1 MGLKLNFIPK
11 ITVLIVKV
19 IPQVKNALG
28 PVWIFVVFAVLALG
42 FLTLAR
48 FGLSVWQGERVF
60 GSHAWFSIF
69 VGGLRVDITTLSYI
83 IMPVLLLTLLM
94 QSVGW
99 QNKIRSLIKIYLVGM
114 SALLV
119 FFEVITPTFINEY
132 DLRPNRLFI
141 EYLIYPK
148 EVSKMIFSGYKLEIL
163 IAVIALILSCKFA
176 GKVFS
181 HQWQSK
187 SSLTRLNQSILALVL
202 VCLTILGARN
212 SLGHRPLNPAMVSF
226 STDHLLNDL
235 TLNSLYSV
243 AFAAK
248 QLSNEQS
255 SQDYYGKMPADEL
268 LSIVRNNMQDSQ
280 ATFTDKSAPTNTFHT
295 ATNNTKPK
303 NLVIILQESLGA
315 RYVGTLGG
323 LPLTPNIDALYQQG
337 WGFDNLYATGT
348 RSVRG
353 IEAIITGFTP
363 TPSRAVVKLDK
374 SQRDFFTIADFLA
387 KQNYNTQFIYG
398 GESHFDNMRSFFLG
412 NGFKDIVDTNNFN
425 KIDFNGS
432 WGASD
437 EDLYDQADIELTK
450 LKKQNKPFLSLIFS
464 SSNHSPYEFPDDK
477 ITLYD
482 KQKQT
487 RNNAAKYA
495 DYALGTFIEKA
506 KKSSYWDDT
515 VFIVIADHDSRVSG
529 ASLVPIDHFRIPAV
543 IFGKDIAHKRDNQL
557 ASQLDI
563 PVTLLSLIGVS
574 GKHPMIGHDLSK
586 PISDNKQRA
595 MMQYDKNFA
604 YMHDNKVVVLQP
616 QKPATTYT
624 YSNNQLVPCKN
635 DEQLIKKAL
644 AHANLGNLAYTNGWY
659 H

>member
-1 MGLKLNFIPK
+1 MGLASNSVSDNSGFITK
-11 ITVLIVKV
+11 IKQT
-19 IPQVKNALG
+19 LG
-28 PVWIFVVFAVLALG
+28 PIWVLVLFSIVIVC

-60 GSHAWFSIF
+60 GSHAWLNIF
-69 VGGLRVDITTLSYI
+69 IGGLRVDIATVCYLI
-83 IMPVLLLTLLM
+83 IPALLVLIVAQTFGL
-94 QSVGW
+94 
-99 QNKIRSLIKIYLVGM
+99 QNKVRGLVKYYLVAIT
-114 SALLV
+114 ALIV

-163 IAVIALILSCKFA
+163 VATIMFILSCKFA
-176 GKVFS
+176 SSLFS
-181 HQWQSK
+181 RQWQSK
-187 SSLTRLNQSILALVL
+187 SSLSRLSQSVLATLL
-202 VCLTILGARN
+202 ICLSILGARN
-212 SLGHRPLNPAMVSF
+212 SLSHRPLNPAMVSF
-226 STDHLLNDL
+226 STDHLLNDI
-235 TLNSLYSV
+235 TLNSFYSV
-243 AFAAK
+243 AFAIK
-248 QLSNEQS
+248 QLSNEKS
-255 SQDYYGKMPADEL
+255 SQDFYGKMPQAEL
-268 LSIVRNNMQDSQ
+268 LNLVRSNMQNPHSK
-280 ATFTDKSAPTNTFHT
+280 FNDKTAPTRTFH
-295 ATNNTKPK
+295 AASFKGKPK

-323 LPLTPNIDALYQQG
+323 LPLTPNIDELYRQG
-337 WGFDNLYATGT
+337 WGFENLYATGT

-353 IEAIITGFTP
+353 IEAVVTGFTP

-412 NGFKDIVDTNNFN
+412 NGFKSIVDTNNFD

-437 EDLYDQADIELTK
+437 EDLYDQANKELTQ
-450 LKKQNKPFLSLIFS
+450 LQNQNKPFFSLIFS
-464 SSNHSPYEFPDDK
+464 SSNHSPYEFPDGK

-495 DYALGTFIEKA
+495 DFALGKFIEKA
-506 KKSSYWDDT
+506 KKSNYWDDT
-515 VFIVIADHDSRVSG
+515 VFVVIADHDSRVSG
-529 ASLVPIDHFRIPAV
+529 SSLVPIDHFRIPAV
-543 IFGKDIAHKRDNQL
+543 IFGKSISPKRDAQL

-563 PVTLLSLIGVS
+563 PATLLSLIGTS
-574 GKHPMIGHDLSK
+574 GEHPMIGHDLSK
-586 PISDNKQRA
+586 PVTKNKARA

-604 YMHDNKVVVLQP
+604 YMQNNKVVILQP
-616 QKPATTYT
+616 HKPATTYN
-624 YSNNQLVPCKN
+624 YINNKLLPAKN
-635 DEQLIKKAL
+635 DPKLTKVAL
-644 AHANLGNLAYTNGWY
+644 AHANFGTLAYTNEWY
-659 H
+659 Y

>member
-1 MGLKLNFIPK
+1 MGLVNQTAF
-11 ITVLIVKV
+11 TAF
-19 IPQVKNALG
+19 KNRLG
-28 PVWIFVVFAVLALG
+28 PYWVLLVFFALSLCI
-42 FLTLAR
+42 LTLAR
-48 FGLSVWQGERVF
+48 FSLSIWQGERVF
-60 GSHAWFSIF
+60 SSHAWMSIF
-69 VGGLRVDITTLSYI
+69 IGGLRVDIATLSYI
-83 IMPVLLLTLLM
+83 LMPALLLIIASTLF
-94 QSVGW
+94 SREHV
-99 QNKIRSLIKIYLVGM
+99 IRVIIKYYLVFM
-114 SALLV
+114 AALLI

-148 EVSKMIFSGYKLEIL
+148 EVSKMIFSGYKIEVFITLL
-163 IAVIALILSCKFA
+163 VLILGVKLA
-176 GKVFS
+176 TKIFS
-181 HQWQSK
+181 SQWRSQSK
-187 SSLTRLNQSILALVL
+187 LSAITHTLLIVSLL
-202 VCLTILGARN
+202 CLTVLGARN
-212 SLGHRPLNPAMVSF
+212 SLGHRPLNPAMVAF

-243 AFAAK
+243 AFAIK
-248 QLSNEQS
+248 QLGNEKS
-255 SQDYYGKMPADEL
+255 SQDYYGTIPEPEL
-268 LSIVRNNMQDSQ
+268 LNLVRAAMQNESALFND
-280 ATFTDKSAPTNTFHT
+280 TTAPTKTFHS
-295 ATNNTKPK
+295 ASNQGKAK

-353 IEAIITGFTP
+353 IEAVITGFVP

-387 KQNYNTQFIYG
+387 KRDYHTQFIYG
-398 GESHFDNMRSFFLG
+398 GESHFDNMQSFFLG
-412 NGFKDIVDTNNFN
+412 NGFKQIIDSDDFAN
-425 KIDFNGS
+425 IDFNGS

-437 EDLYDQADIELTK
+437 EDLFNQADIELNK
-450 LKKQNKPFLSLIFS
+450 LQQQNKPFFSLIFS
-464 SSNHSPYEFPDDK
+464 SSNHSPYEFPDGK

-482 KQKQT
+482 NQKQT

-506 KKSSYWDDT
+506 KKSRYWEDT

-543 IFGKDIAHKRDNQL
+543 IFGNGITAKRDHQL

-563 PVTLLSLIGVS
+563 PVTLLSLIGAS
-574 GKHPMIGHDLSK
+574 GEHPMIGHDLSQTMH
-586 PISDNKQRA
+586 SDKHRA

-604 YMHDNKVVVLQP
+604 YMQGNKVVILQP

-624 YSNNQLVPCKN
+624 YTQNKLVPTSN
-635 DEQLIKKAL
+635 DPIMVKQAL
-644 AHANLGNLAYTNGWY
+644 AHANLGNLAYQKGWY

>member
-1 MGLKLNFIPK
+1 MGIKLTFIPK
-11 ITVLIVKV
+11 IQNT
-19 IPQVKNALG
+19 LG
-28 PVWIFVVFAVLALG
+28 PVWIFVVFAVLALS

-60 GSHAWFSIF
+60 GSHAWLSIF
-69 VGGLRVDITTLSYI
+69 IGGLRVDIATLSYI
-83 IMPVLLLTLLM
+83 IMPALLLTLLM

-99 QNKIRSLIKIYLVGM
+99 QNKVRGLIKIYLVTM

-148 EVSKMIFSGYKLEIL
+148 EVSKMIFSGYKLEVF

-176 GKVFS
+176 SKIFS
-181 HQWQSK
+181 NQWQSK
-187 SSLTRLNQSILALVL
+187 SSLTGLNQSILALIL
-202 VCLTILGARN
+202 VCLTIFGARN

-243 AFAAK
+243 AFAVK

-255 SQDYYGKMPADEL
+255 SQDYYGKMPTDEL
-268 LSIVRNNMQDSQ
+268 LSIVRSNMQNTQ
-280 ATFTDKSAPTNTFHT
+280 GTFSDVTAPTKTFHR
-295 ATNNTKPK
+295 ASNTGKPK

-323 LPLTPNIDALYQQG
+323 LPLTPNIDALYKQG

-353 IEAIITGFTP
+353 IEAVITGFTP

-412 NGFKDIVDTNNFN
+412 NGFKSIVDTNNFK

-432 WGASD
+432 
-437 EDLYDQADIELTK
+437 
-450 LKKQNKPFLSLIFS
+450 
-464 SSNHSPYEFPDDK
+464 
-477 ITLYD
+477 
-482 KQKQT
+482 
-487 RNNAAKYA
+487 
-495 DYALGTFIEKA
+495 
-506 KKSSYWDDT
+506 
-515 VFIVIADHDSRVSG
+515 
-529 ASLVPIDHFRIPAV
+529 
-543 IFGKDIAHKRDNQL
+543 
-557 ASQLDI
+557 
-563 PVTLLSLIGVS
+563 
-574 GKHPMIGHDLSK
+574 
-586 PISDNKQRA
+586 
-595 MMQYDKNFA
+595 
-604 YMHDNKVVVLQP
+604 
-616 QKPATTYT
+616 
-624 YSNNQLVPCKN
+624 
-635 DEQLIKKAL
+635 
-644 AHANLGNLAYTNGWY
+644 
-659 H
+659 

>member
-1 MGLKLNFIPK
+1 MGIKLTFIPK
-11 ITVLIVKV
+11 I
-19 IPQVKNALG
+19 QNALG
-28 PVWIFVVFAVLALG
+28 PVWIFVVFAVLALS

-60 GSHAWFSIF
+60 GLHAWLSIF
-69 VGGLRVDITTLSYI
+69 IGGLRVDIATLSYI
-83 IMPVLLLTLLM
+83 IMPALLLTLLM

-99 QNKIRSLIKIYLVGM
+99 QNKVRGLIKIYLVTM

-148 EVSKMIFSGYKLEIL
+148 EVTKMIFSGYKVEVF

-176 GKVFS
+176 SKIFS
-181 HQWQSK
+181 NQWQSK
-187 SSLTRLNQSILALVL
+187 SSLTGLNQSILALVL
-202 VCLTILGARN
+202 VCLTIFGARN

-243 AFAAK
+243 AFAVK

-255 SQDYYGKMPADEL
+255 SQDYYGKMPTDEL
-268 LSIVRNNMQDSQ
+268 LSIVRSNMQNTQ
-280 ATFTDKSAPTNTFHT
+280 GTFSDVTAPTKTFHG
-295 ATNNTKPK
+295 ASNTGKPK

-323 LPLTPNIDALYQQG
+323 LPLTPNIDALYKQG

-353 IEAIITGFTP
+353 IEAVITGFTP

-412 NGFKDIVDTNNFN
+412 NGFKSIVDTNNFK

-450 LKKQNKPFLSLIFS
+450 LKNQNKPVIMLPSM
-464 SSNHSPYEFPDDK
+464 P
-477 ITLYD
+477 IT
-482 KQKQT
+482 
-487 RNNAAKYA
+487 
-495 DYALGTFIEKA
+495 
-506 KKSSYWDDT
+506 
-515 VFIVIADHDSRVSG
+515 H
-529 ASLVPIDHFRIPAV
+529 
-543 IFGKDIAHKRDNQL
+543 
-557 ASQLDI
+557 
-563 PVTLLSLIGVS
+563 
-574 GKHPMIGHDLSK
+574 
-586 PISDNKQRA
+586 
-595 MMQYDKNFA
+595 
-604 YMHDNKVVVLQP
+604 
-616 QKPATTYT
+616 
-624 YSNNQLVPCKN
+624 
-635 DEQLIKKAL
+635 
-644 AHANLGNLAYTNGWY
+644 
-659 H
+659 

>member
-1 MGLKLNFIPK
+1 MGLVNQTAF
-11 ITVLIVKV
+11 TAF
-19 IPQVKNALG
+19 KNRLG
-28 PVWIFVVFAVLALG
+28 PYWVLLVFFALSLCI
-42 FLTLAR
+42 LTLAR
-48 FGLSVWQGERVF
+48 FSLSIWQGERVF
-60 GSHAWFSIF
+60 SSHAWMSIF
-69 VGGLRVDITTLSYI
+69 IGGLRVDIATLSYI
-83 IMPVLLLTLLM
+83 LMPALLLIIASTLF
-94 QSVGW
+94 SREHV
-99 QNKIRSLIKIYLVGM
+99 IRVIIKYYLVFM
-114 SALLV
+114 AALLI

-148 EVSKMIFSGYKLEIL
+148 EVSKMIFSGYKIE
-163 IAVIALILSCKFA
+163 
-176 GKVFS
+176 VFIT
-181 HQWQSK
+181 
-187 SSLTRLNQSILALVL
+187 LLVL
-202 VCLTILGARN
+202 VLGVKLATKIFSSQWRSQSKLSAITHTLLTVGLLCLTVLGARN
-212 SLGHRPLNPAMVSF
+212 SLGHRPLNPAMVAF

-243 AFAAK
+243 AFAIK
-248 QLSNEQS
+248 QLGNEKS
-255 SQDYYGKMPADEL
+255 SQDYYGTIPEPEL
-268 LSIVRNNMQDSQ
+268 LNLVRAAMQNESALFND
-280 ATFTDKSAPTNTFHT
+280 TTAPTKTFHS
-295 ATNNTKPK
+295 ASNQGKAK

-353 IEAIITGFTP
+353 IEAVITGFVP

-387 KQNYNTQFIYG
+387 KRDYHTQFIYG
-398 GESHFDNMRSFFLG
+398 GESHFDNMQSFFLG
-412 NGFKDIVDTNNFN
+412 NGFKQIIDSDDFAN
-425 KIDFNGS
+425 IDFNGS

-437 EDLYDQADIELTK
+437 EDLFNQADIELNK
-450 LKKQNKPFLSLIFS
+450 LQQQNKPFFSLIFS
-464 SSNHSPYEFPDDK
+464 SSNHSPYEFPDGK

-482 KQKQT
+482 NQKQT

-506 KKSSYWDDT
+506 KKSRYWEDT
-515 VFIVIADHDSRVSG
+515 IFIVIADHDSRVSG

-543 IFGKDIAHKRDNQL
+543 IFGNGITAKRDHQL

-563 PVTLLSLIGVS
+563 PVTLLSLIGAS
-574 GKHPMIGHDLSK
+574 GEHPMIGHDLSQTMH
-586 PISDNKQRA
+586 SDKHRA
-595 MMQYDKNFA
+595 IMQYDKNFA
-604 YMHDNKVVVLQP
+604 YMQGNKVVILQP

-624 YSNNQLVPCKN
+624 YTQNKLVPTSN
-635 DEQLIKKAL
+635 DPIMVKQAL
-644 AHANLGNLAYTNGWY
+644 AHANLGNLAYQKSWY

>member
-1 MGLKLNFIPK
+1 MGLTLKSNNF
-11 ITVLIVKV
+11 TVK
-19 IPQVKNALG
+19 QALG
-28 PVWIFVVFAVLALG
+28 PVWILVVFTFLALS

-60 GSHAWFSIF
+60 GSHAWLSIF
-69 VGGLRVDITTLSYI
+69 IGGLRVDIATLSYI
-83 IMPVLLLTLLM
+83 IMPALLLTLVM
-94 QSVGW
+94 QSIGW
-99 QNKIRSLIKIYLVGM
+99 QNKVRGLIKIYLVGM

-148 EVSKMIFSGYKLEIL
+148 EVSKMIFSGYKLEVF

-176 GKVFS
+176 GKVFGN
-181 HQWQSK
+181 QWQST
-187 SSLTRLNQSILALVL
+187 SSLTGLNQSILALVL

-243 AFAAK
+243 AFAVK

-255 SQDYYGKMPADEL
+255 SQEYYGKMPTDEL
-268 LSIVRNNMQDSQ
+268 LSIVRSNMQNTQAKFSDS
-280 ATFTDKSAPTNTFHT
+280 AAPTNTFHE
-295 ATNNTKPK
+295 ASNTGKPK

-323 LPLTPNIDALYQQG
+323 LPLTPNIDALYKQG

-353 IEAIITGFTP
+353 IEAVITGFTP

-374 SQRDFFTIADFLA
+374 SQRDFFTIADFLT

-412 NGFKDIVDTNNFN
+412 NGFKSIVDTNNFK

-450 LKKQNKPFLSLIFS
+450 LKNQNKPFFSLIFS
-464 SSNHSPYEFPDDK
+464 SSNHSPYDFPDDK

-495 DYALGTFIEKA
+495 DYALGTFIKKA

-529 ASLVPIDHFRIPAV
+529 SNLVPVDHFKIPAV
-543 IFGKDIAHKRDNQL
+543 IFGKGITHKRDSQL

-563 PVTLLSLIGVS
+563 PVTLLSLIGAS

-586 PISDNKQRA
+586 PISDKKQRA

-624 YSNNQLVPCKN
+624 YSNNQLVPCEN
-635 DEQLIKKAL
+635 DEQLVKKAL

>member
-1 MGLKLNFIPK
+1 MGVTHKFSLNQLQSK
-11 ITVLIVKV
+11 
-19 IPQVKNALG
+19 LG
-28 PVWIFVVFAVLALG
+28 PYWVLLTFFSLSLAM
-42 FLTLAR
+42 LTLAR

-60 GSHAWFSIF
+60 SSHAWLNIF
-69 VGGLRVDITTLSYI
+69 VGGLRVDIATLSYI
-83 IMPVLLLTLLM
+83 LMPALL
-94 QSVGW
+94 
-99 QNKIRSLIKIYLVGM
+99 ILVGASLFGKQHLTRSVIKYYLLVM
-114 SALLV
+114 TALLI

-148 EVSKMIFSGYKLEIL
+148 EVSKMIFSGYKTEIICTVL
-163 IAVIALILSCKFA
+163 LLVVGIKAAAMTFA
-176 GKVFS
+176 Y
-181 HQWQSK
+181 QWQSRPQLSTLK
-187 SSLTRLNQSILALVL
+187 HTLLIVSLL
-202 VCLTILGARN
+202 CLTALGARN
-212 SLGHRPLNPAMVSF
+212 SFGHRPLNPAMVAF

-235 TLNSLYSV
+235 SLNSLYSV
-243 AFAAK
+243 AFAIK
-248 QLSNEQS
+248 QLGNEKS
-255 SQDYYGKMPADEL
+255 SQDFYGKMDDEQL
-268 LSIVRNNMQDSQ
+268 LDLVRANMQNER
-280 ATFTDKSAPTNTFHT
+280 ATFNDSSAPTKTFHQ
-295 ATNNTKPK
+295 AAYQGKPK

-323 LPLTPNIDALYQQG
+323 LPLTPNIDKLYQQG

-353 IEAIITGFTP
+353 IEAVITGFTP

-374 SQRDFFTIADFLA
+374 SQRDFFTIADFLS
-387 KQNYNTQFIYG
+387 KQNYHTQFIYG
-398 GESHFDNMRSFFLG
+398 GESHFDNMQSFFLG
-412 NGFKDIVDTNNFN
+412 NGFEQIIDSDDFAN
-425 KIDFNGS
+425 IDFNGS

-437 EDLYDQADIELTK
+437 EDLFNQADIELTK
-450 LKKQNKPFLSLIFS
+450 LQQQGKPFFSLVFS

-506 KKSSYWDDT
+506 KHSSYWNDT

-543 IFGKDIAHKRDNQL
+543 IFGNGINAKRDHQL

-563 PVTLLSLIGVS
+563 PTTLLSIIGAS
-574 GKHPMIGHDLSK
+574 GEHPMIGRDLSQ
-586 PISDNKQRA
+586 PIANNKQRA

-604 YMHDNKVVVLQP
+604 YITKYNDQSNKVVVLQP
-616 QKPATTYT
+616 YKPATSYLYT
-624 YSNNQLVPCKN
+624 ENQLVPTSN
-635 DEQLIKKAL
+635 EQQLVKQAL
-644 AHANLGNLAYTNGWY
+644 AHANLGNLAYQKGWY

>member
-1 MGLKLNFIPK
+1 MGLVNQTAF
-11 ITVLIVKV
+11 TAF
-19 IPQVKNALG
+19 KNRLG
-28 PVWIFVVFAVLALG
+28 PYWVLLVFFALSLCI
-42 FLTLAR
+42 LTLAR
-48 FGLSVWQGERVF
+48 FSLSIWQGERVF
-60 GSHAWFSIF
+60 SSHAWMSIF
-69 VGGLRVDITTLSYI
+69 IGGLRVDIATLSYI
-83 IMPVLLLTLLM
+83 LMPALLLIIASTLF
-94 QSVGW
+94 SREHV
-99 QNKIRSLIKIYLVGM
+99 IRVIIKYYLVFM
-114 SALLV
+114 AALLI

-148 EVSKMIFSGYKLEIL
+148 EVSKMIFSGYKIE
-163 IAVIALILSCKFA
+163 
-176 GKVFS
+176 VFIT
-181 HQWQSK
+181 
-187 SSLTRLNQSILALVL
+187 LLVL
-202 VCLTILGARN
+202 VLGVKLATKIFSSQWRSQSKLSAITHTLLIVSLLCLTVLGARN
-212 SLGHRPLNPAMVSF
+212 SLGHRPLNPAMVAF

-243 AFAAK
+243 AFAIK
-248 QLSNEQS
+248 QLGNEKS
-255 SQDYYGKMPADEL
+255 SQDYYGTIPEPEL
-268 LSIVRNNMQDSQ
+268 LNLVRAAMQNESALFND
-280 ATFTDKSAPTNTFHT
+280 TTAPTKTFHS
-295 ATNNTKPK
+295 ASNQGKAK

-353 IEAIITGFTP
+353 IEAVITGFVP

-387 KQNYNTQFIYG
+387 KRDYHTQFIYG
-398 GESHFDNMRSFFLG
+398 GESHFDNMQSFFLG
-412 NGFKDIVDTNNFN
+412 NGFKQIIDSDDFAN
-425 KIDFNGS
+425 IDFNGS

-437 EDLYDQADIELTK
+437 EDLFNQADIELNK
-450 LKKQNKPFLSLIFS
+450 LQQQNKPFFSLIFS
-464 SSNHSPYEFPDDK
+464 SSNHSPYEFPDGK

-482 KQKQT
+482 NQKQT

-506 KKSSYWDDT
+506 KKSRYWEDT
-515 VFIVIADHDSRVSG
+515 IFIVIADHDSRVSG

-543 IFGKDIAHKRDNQL
+543 IFGNGITAKRDHQL

-563 PVTLLSLIGVS
+563 PVTLLSLIGAS
-574 GKHPMIGHDLSK
+574 GEHPMIGHDLSQTMH
-586 PISDNKQRA
+586 SDKHRA
-595 MMQYDKNFA
+595 IMQYDKNFA
-604 YMHDNKVVVLQP
+604 YMQGNKVVILQP

-624 YSNNQLVPCKN
+624 YTQNKLVPTSN
-635 DEQLIKKAL
+635 DPIMVKQAL
-644 AHANLGNLAYTNGWY
+644 AHANLGNLAYQKGWY